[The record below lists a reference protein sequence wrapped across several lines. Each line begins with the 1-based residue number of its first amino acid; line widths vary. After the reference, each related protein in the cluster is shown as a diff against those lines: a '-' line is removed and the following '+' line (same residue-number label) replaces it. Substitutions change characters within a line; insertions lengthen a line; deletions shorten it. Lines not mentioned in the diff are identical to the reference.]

1 MPPRRPTDD
10 PLTQSTPVADYP
22 ARMARTVAVLVNPT
36 SGKGKGGRSAPE
48 LGASLHR
55 RGIDA
60 ALLVAGSAEEA
71 LAMTRK
77 AVADGVDAVVAA
89 GGDGTINLA
98 LQAVADTDTPLALIP
113 LGTGNDNA
121 RLVGLPKDDLEACVD
136 VIDEF
141 DVRSMDLGHVRT
153 DDGQER
159 WFMGVLSS
167 GFDSCVNET
176 ANRMSWPKGEA
187 RYFIGII
194 KELGTFKA
202 LPYKVTIDGK
212 VIEDKG
218 MLVAVGNGTS
228 YGGGM
233 HVCAGAVPD
242 DGLLTLT
249 WLHELGK
256 VTFLRV
262 FPSVY
267 KGTHVD
273 HPAVSQMT
281 GKVIRLEAPGQIVYA
296 DGERI
301 GPLPADVTIHPGA
314 LRIVVPRTSTLG
326 APTP

>member
-1 MPPRRPTDD
+1 
-10 PLTQSTPVADYP
+10 
-22 ARMARTVAVLVNPT
+22 MAPTVAVLVNPT

-48 LGASLHR
+48 LGQLLHR

-71 LAMTRK
+71 LEMTRK
-77 AVADGVDAVVAA
+77 AVADGVDAVIAA

-98 LQAVADTDTPLALIP
+98 IQAVADTQTPLAVIP
-113 LGTGNDNA
+113 LGTGNDNS
-121 RLVGLPKDDLEACVD
+121 RLLGLPKDDVEACVD
-136 VIDEF
+136 VVADF
-141 DVRSMDLGHVRT
+141 NVRSIDLGHVRT
-153 DDGQER
+153 DDGSER

-176 ANRMSWPKGEA
+176 ANKMRWPKGEA

-194 KELGTFKA
+194 KELGTFKP
-202 LPYKVTIDGK
+202 LPYVVTIDGEE
-212 VIEDKG
+212 IRDTG

-233 HVCAGAVPD
+233 QVCAGAVPD

-267 KGTHVD
+267 KGTHVS

-281 GKVIRLEAPGQIVYA
+281 GKVIRLDAPGQIVYA

-301 GPLPADVTIHPGA
+301 GPLPADVTVHPDA
-314 LRIVVPRTSTLG
+314 LRVVVPRDSELG
-326 APTP
+326 H